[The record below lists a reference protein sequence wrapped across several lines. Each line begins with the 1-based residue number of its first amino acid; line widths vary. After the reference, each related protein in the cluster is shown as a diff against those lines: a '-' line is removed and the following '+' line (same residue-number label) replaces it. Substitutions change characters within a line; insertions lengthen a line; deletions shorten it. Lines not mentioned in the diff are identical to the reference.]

1 MAQRIKNVFTN
12 QDLMGWLN
20 GLAIH
25 QNQICNEV
33 AKAYKGDLYHVGT
46 VTYIQAVQL
55 MTDIDQVKKLIN
67 IDINGYRNFTEKNSK
82 FLFTEPREAAR
93 GIWYEFGLYTSAL
106 DTIFRLLEVIH
117 TRPDVFKEKG
127 TIISPKESYEAGK
140 AFNFYVDAFNKFRDK
155 CFKELTDEEAS
166 KYYRFID

>member
-1 MAQRIKNVFTN
+1 MAQKIKNVFAN

-25 QNQICNEV
+25 QNQMGNEV
-33 AKAYKGDLYHVGT
+33 AKAYKGELYHVGDI
-46 VTYIQAVQL
+46 TYVQAVQL
-55 MTDIDQVKKLIN
+55 MTNIDAVKKLIN
-67 IDINGYRNFTEKNSK
+67 IDVNQYRAFTEKNAK
-82 FLFTEPREAAR
+82 TLFTEPREAAR

-140 AFNFYVDAFNKFRDK
+140 AYKFYVDAFNKFRDK
-155 CFKELTDEEAS
+155 CFKELNDEEAS